1 MFDDL
6 MHRSQALR
14 PNSIRVRHCT
24 EQSRRALI
32 KRICRVQKADEKTD
46 MTKRPNNREVEDEMA
61 CPPGKDGKPP
71 RPATEPKKPGTSDPG
86 GNSRP

>member
-1 MFDDL
+1 
-6 MHRSQALR
+6 
-14 PNSIRVRHCT
+14 
-24 EQSRRALI
+24 
-32 KRICRVQKADEKTD
+32 

-61 CPPGKDGKPP
+61 CPPGKDGEPP